1 MNLVD
6 TAELAALKNHRQGC
20 RIAWIGALSH
30 LATGGQRYP
39 TVEQYE
45 RLENLLRSLKLAQ
58 RRIDDF
64 ELAQLRPVDVATLP
78 SDLDAL
84 RSGYVVAHNAY
95 RECARRMTSH
105 RNRGQ
110 TPTAPEVAAE
120 SAALHT
126 LGSAHRALMIALGTR
141 WPNQ

>member
-6 TAELAALKNHRQGC
+6 TAELAALKDHRQGC

-64 ELAQLRPVDVATLP
+64 ELGQPGPVDVATP
-78 SDLDAL
+78 SSELDAL

-95 RECARRMTSH
+95 RECARRMKSQ
-105 RNRGQ
+105 RNRGH
-110 TPTAPEVAAE
+110 TPTASEVAAE

-126 LGSAHRALMIALGTR
+126 LGSARRTLMIALGAR
-141 WPNQ
+141 GLNQ